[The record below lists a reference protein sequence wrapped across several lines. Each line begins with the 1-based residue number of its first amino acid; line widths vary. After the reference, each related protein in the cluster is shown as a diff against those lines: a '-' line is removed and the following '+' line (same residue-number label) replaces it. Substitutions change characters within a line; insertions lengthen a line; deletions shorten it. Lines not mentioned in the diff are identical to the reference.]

1 MKVLWITNIIFPE
14 AEHLLTGSGE
24 LKSSGG
30 WMLGAA
36 NALLNN
42 KEVKLYVASVSGKVN
57 TLTKLEGQLITYYIL
72 PVGKGKR
79 HVNLD
84 YCPYWQ
90 QISEEIKLDI

>member
-1 MKVLWITNIIFPE
+1 M
-14 AEHLLTGSGE
+14 
-24 LKSSGG
+24 KSSGG

-57 TLTKLEGQLITYYIL
+57 KFTKLEGQLITYYIL
-72 PVGKGKR
+72 PFDKGNQY
-79 HVNLD
+79 VNID

>member
-1 MKVLWITNIIFPE
+1 MNVLWITNILFPE

-30 WMLGAA
+30 WMLGTA
-36 NALLNN
+36 NALLSN
-42 KEVKLYVASVSGKVN
+42 KEVKLCVASVADKVN

-72 PVGKGKR
+72 PFGKGNQ
-79 HVNLD
+79 HVNID